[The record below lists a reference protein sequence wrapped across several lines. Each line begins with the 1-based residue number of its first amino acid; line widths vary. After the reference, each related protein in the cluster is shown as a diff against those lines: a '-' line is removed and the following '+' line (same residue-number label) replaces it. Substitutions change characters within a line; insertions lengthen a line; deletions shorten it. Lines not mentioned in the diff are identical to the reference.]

1 MLRIG
6 QAVFNIKRTTL
17 VLLVALLV
25 SLGTIPA
32 VIFVSPDIS
41 RLIPYPLIIAILI
54 GFWYASKWAYTID
67 NDKQ

>member
-6 QAVFNIKRTTL
+6 QAVFNIKRTIL

-32 VIFVSPDIS
+32 TILLPADIS
-41 RLIPYPLIIAILI
+41 RWVPYPLIVVMGI
-54 GFWYASKWAYTID
+54 GFWLASKWAYTLD
-67 NDKQ
+67 DE